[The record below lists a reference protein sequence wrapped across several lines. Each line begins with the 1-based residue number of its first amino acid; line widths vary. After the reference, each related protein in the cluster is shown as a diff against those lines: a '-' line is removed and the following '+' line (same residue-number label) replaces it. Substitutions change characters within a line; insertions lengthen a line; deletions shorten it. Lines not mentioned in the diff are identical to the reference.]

1 MGIVTRKLNFLT
13 PFIVIGFLIQAIGTF
28 FVPPSEILT
37 NLLNST
43 AVSSRYMEL
52 ISPYVGMT
60 LIGFGYILSY
70 LPILTELLN
79 RAEFQFQETS
89 NVTLTVSSIFN
100 SVYYLGEGLGPLV
113 AGLVAQYFTLDVV
126 VVVYL
131 SGVLVFFSISALI
144 FMIYDITYKHLKK
157 KYISKSLT

>member
-1 MGIVTRKLNFLT
+1 
-13 PFIVIGFLIQAIGTF
+13 
-28 FVPPSEILT
+28 
-37 NLLNST
+37 
-43 AVSSRYMEL
+43 
-52 ISPYVGMT
+52 MT

-126 VVVYL
+126 VVYL

-144 FMIYDITYKHLKK
+144 FMIYDIKYKHLKK
-157 KYISKSLT
+157 KYISKSLS